1 MKKYIWILSLMMIL
15 MPVIAFSKI
24 ELQIDIIHRRG
35 IDKGLT
41 LEGQLSS
48 LEIMTSGQEIKLEM
62 KESLN
67 FIVGAKYIEEYKNYG
82 PNDLI
87 QLKVEIYNKRNK
99 LITNFKQENLIIQIG
114 KKKELIFK
122 DNEQLIEITII
133 AKPV

>member
-1 MKKYIWILSLMMIL
+1 MMIL